1 MKVDGFQVSMPKA
14 GEVANGD
21 RAVLRVEGDT
31 ALLAVIDGLGHGKD
45 AAEVAI
51 TAARLLGSVPLETST
66 LDIMHQVHA
75 KLAGT
80 RGAAGTVC
88 VLRER
93 VIEACA
99 VGNVEVRSQEVRL
112 PLVFSAGVLGSQVR
126 KFHVCEARVVGR
138 ARFVLFS
145 DGISSRTPL
154 EDYRRLDPRLACEAI
169 FRKHRRSEDDATV
182 LVVDVE

>member
-1 MKVDGFQVSMPKA
+1 MKVDGFQVSMPKS

-21 RAVLRVEGDT
+21 RAVLRVEGDS
-31 ALLAVIDGLGHGKD
+31 ALFAVIDGLGHGKD
-45 AAEVAI
+45 AAEVAS
-51 TAARLLGSVPLETST
+51 TAARLLGSVALDTSM
-66 LDIMHQVHA
+66 LDIMHLIHS
-75 KLAGT
+75 KLGGS

-99 VGNVEVRSQEVRL
+99 VGNVELRCSEVRL
-112 PLVFSAGVLGSQVR
+112 PLVFSAGVLGAQVR

-154 EDYRRLDPRLACEAI
+154 EDFRRLDPRLACEAI

-182 LVVDVE
+182 LVADVE